1 MQQIVSSWCHMDA
14 TLSGMATR
22 RDKGSGA
29 LFKRADGY
37 WVGGVQLPP
46 GPDGK
51 RRYKRIVRKN
61 RNEAMAALRQL
72 KADAC

>member
-1 MQQIVSSWCHMDA
+1 
-14 TLSGMATR
+14 MANR
-22 RDKGSGA
+22 RDKGTGA

-51 RRYKRIVRKN
+51 RRYKRIVRKD
-61 RNEAMAALRQL
+61 RNAAMAALTMDQTWPHDHDRTG
-72 KADAC
+72 